1 MILFSLYWFFLSAFS
16 AEPEEVSPLD
26 QTRMLGISLL
36 QENGLEEEL
45 NKSAIRG
52 MLKYIDDQ
60 LGYGASKLMTVEEK
74 DHLLEYQKGI
84 REGYGLRIQ
93 LIERKGFLVEHIFQ
107 DGAASQTGLRK
118 GDLIISVGNQ
128 TLMGKQSGEMIRIL
142 NLTSQGEV
150 RFEVLRNGHL
160 LSFFITRGSYQLH
173 PISIYNNV
181 VQIHYFTPDTTEK
194 LKEVLLKRRSRE
206 LILDLRNNEG
216 GSIEQVQKVMGL
228 FLPNVLMGYRH
239 LVEGKDEEIR
249 SIGDDELHF
258 ESSVYILINKQTAH
272 AGELFV
278 SSMLDHKRATVVG
291 ERSAG
296 LAYENHFYP
305 LNKNLFLYVADTKL
319 LNLGKTSWE
328 GSGVQPSIVV
338 RSSQSIVGGREID
351 VQLETVLRL
360 LKSP

>member
-1 MILFSLYWFFLSAFS
+1 MLFSLYWFFLSAFS
-16 AEPEEVSPLD
+16 AEPGEISPLE
-26 QTRMLGISLL
+26 QTRMLGISLF
-36 QENGLEEEL
+36 QENGFEEEL

-52 MLKYIDDQ
+52 MLQYIDDQ
-60 LGYGASKLMTVEEK
+60 LGYGVSQLMTVEEK
-74 DHLLEYQKGI
+74 DRLLEYQNGI
-84 REGYGLRIQ
+84 REGYGVRIQ
-93 LIERKGFLVEHIFQ
+93 LIERKGFLVEHIFK
-107 DGAASQTGLRK
+107 DGAAYKTGLRK

-128 TLMGKQSGEMIRIL
+128 TLMGKKSVDMVRIL
-142 NLTSQGEV
+142 NIKSQGEV

-160 LSFFITRGSYQLH
+160 ISFFITRGSYQLH
-173 PISIYNNV
+173 PISVYNDV
-181 VQIHYFTPDTTEK
+181 VQIHYFTPDTKEK
-194 LKEVLLKRRSRE
+194 LKETLNEIKPSS

-228 FLPNVLMGYRH
+228 FLPNVLMGYRNS
-239 LVEGKDEEIR
+239 VEGKDEEIR
-249 SIGDDELHF
+249 SIGDDDMYF
-258 ESSVYILINKQTAH
+258 DAPVYILINKQTAH

-278 SSMLDHKRATVVG
+278 SSMLYHKRATVVG

-296 LAYENHFYP
+296 IAYENHFYP

-319 LNLGKTSWE
+319 LSLGKTSWE
-328 GSGVQPSIVV
+328 EGGVQPSIVV

>member
-1 MILFSLYWFFLSAFS
+1 MLFSLYCFILSAFS
-16 AEPEEVSPLD
+16 AEPKEISPLD
-26 QTRMLGISLL
+26 QTRMLGLSLL
-36 QENGLEEEL
+36 QENGFEAEL

-60 LGYGASKLMTVEEK
+60 LGYGVSQLMTVEEK
-74 DHLLEYQKGI
+74 DRLLEYQNGI
-84 REGYGLRIQ
+84 REGYGVRIQ

-107 DGAASQTGLRK
+107 DGAAYQTGLRK

-128 TLMGKQSGEMIRIL
+128 TLMGKQSNEMVRIL
-142 NLTSQGEV
+142 NMKSQGEV

-160 LSFFITRGSYQLH
+160 ISFFITRGSYQLH
-173 PISIYNNV
+173 PISVYNNV
-181 VQIHYFTPDTTEK
+181 VQIHYFTPDTKEK
-194 LKEVLLKRRSRE
+194 LKETLQERKLSS

-216 GSIEQVQKVMGL
+216 GSIEQVQMVMGL
-228 FLPNVLMGYRH
+228 FLPNILMGYRYS
-239 LVEGKDEEIR
+239 VEGTYEEIR
-249 SIGDDELHF
+249 SLGDEKF
-258 ESSVYILINKQTAH
+258 EFDGPVYVLINKQTAY
-272 AGELFV
+272 AGELFA
-278 SSMLDHKRATVVG
+278 SSMLLHKRAILVG

-296 LAYENHFYP
+296 LAYESHFYP

-319 LNLGKTSWE
+319 LNLGKTSWD
-328 GSGVQPSIVV
+328 GVGVQPSIVV

>member
-1 MILFSLYWFFLSAFS
+1 MLFSLYFFILSAFS
-16 AEPEEVSPLD
+16 AEPEVSPLD
-26 QTRMLGISLL
+26 QTRMLGLSLL
-36 QENGLEEEL
+36 QEKGFEEEL

-60 LGYGASKLMTVEEK
+60 LGYGVSQLMTEEEK
-74 DHLLEYQKGI
+74 DRVLEYQKGI
-84 REGYGLRIQ
+84 REGYGVRIQ

-107 DGAASQTGLRK
+107 DGAAYQTGLRK

-128 TLMGKQSGEMIRIL
+128 TLMGKQSSEMVRIL
-142 NLTSQGEV
+142 NMKSQGEV

-160 LSFFITRGSYQLH
+160 ISFLITRGSYQLH
-173 PISIYNNV
+173 PISVYNDV
-181 VQIHYFTPDTTEK
+181 IQIHYFTPDTKEK
-194 LKEVLLKRRSRE
+194 LIQILQERKSSP

-216 GSIEQVQKVMGL
+216 GSIEQVRMVMGL
-228 FLPNVLMGYRH
+228 FLPNVLMGH
-239 LVEGKDEEIR
+239 LYSVDGTYEEIR
-249 SIGDDELHF
+249 SIGEEQFDFDGPI
-258 ESSVYILINKQTAH
+258 YILINKQTAH
-272 AGELFV
+272 AAELFA
-278 SSMLDHKRATVVG
+278 SSMLLHKRAIVVG

-296 LAYENHFYP
+296 LAYERHFYP

-319 LNLGKTSWE
+319 LNLGKTSWQ
-328 GSGVQPSIVV
+328 GVGVQPSIVV